1 MDLWIILSLVMLAI
15 WAFVTFT
22 TTAPGWIHILLTVG
36 MFLLIYRIVVR
47 GTRGVD
53 RGDGAAE
60 LARRMRSGG
69 SPGRDRHREE
79 NGEVHRDQHRG
90 DGAIDLGRARGG
102 SPPYHLHVAE
112 RCRQPLQIPVS
123 PQ

>member
-1 MDLWIILSLVMLAI
+1 MDFWILAAVLMLAI

-53 RGDGAAE
+53 R
-60 LARRMRSGG
+60 
-69 SPGRDRHREE
+69 
-79 NGEVHRDQHRG
+79 
-90 DGAIDLGRARGG
+90 
-102 SPPYHLHVAE
+102 SPP
-112 RCRQPLQIPVS
+112 S
-123 PQ
+123 PKA